1 MAQPYFKGNYG
12 SALARVDTRPIME
25 AGRAQRQMYAG
36 LGGQIGG
43 MIKEY
48 GLNKQKRD
56 KAEAAFQGDFG
67 RVMQD
72 PEQLASMQADP
83 VIGPTLK
90 RIQEGKGKTS
100 DFDKYNAYRAS
111 AKEAELEKL
120 GLEQVKLQGIAQ
132 RLLNENRRMGNELDR
147 DALGFRKGIIKGQAD
162 LARAAGD
169 YAPLQQ
175 QVDLAGKKARLEA
188 TTQGIEQ
195 GKEMF
200 PLQVEATTQDIQQG
214 KEMFPLQLAA
224 TTQGIQQGKEMFPL
238 QVENIKSQIRSRD
251 LFSAKALYDS
261 MGIGG
266 PVPPDLEKRFTEI
279 HGQLEKTNNSLIRV
293 KADGGLFSDGPV
305 TTVTYSEYKEN
316 PDDYVSAD
324 QSTSKRIQTLE
335 ARSDALIEEQTN
347 VLLSTKVPATDED
360 GKTVMVT
367 LEQKL
372 AYDQAQAGSSDEQ
385 GGGSGQGSI
394 IEAFLRKHNIGPGQ
408 KEQIIGILAQGAK
421 SGVDVSLQNDT
432 VAAFL
437 DAHGIGK
444 EDLNQ
449 VIDRLKSNI
458 KTLVQ

>member
-1 MAQPYFKGNYG
+1 MAQPFFKGNYG

-25 AGRAQRQMYAG
+25 AGRAQGQMYAQM
-36 LGGQIGG
+36 GGQLGNVIQQ
-43 MIKEY
+43 Y

-90 RIQEGKGKTS
+90 RIQEGKAKTS

-111 AKEAELEKL
+111 AKEAELDALRTEHIKL
-120 GLEQVKLQGIAQ
+120 EGIAKT
-132 RLLNENRRMGNELDR
+132 LANENMRMGNELDR

-169 YAPLQQ
+169 YASQQ
-175 QVDLAGKKARLEA
+175 QQAELAGKQTRTAA
-188 TTQGIEQ
+188 NAQ
-195 GKEMF
+195 
-200 PLQVEATTQDIQQG
+200 AIQQG
-214 KEMFPLQLAA
+214 E
-224 TTQGIQQGKEMFPL
+224 EMFPL

-335 ARSDALIEEQTN
+335 ARSEALIEEQTS

-385 GGGSGQGSI
+385 GGGSGQSSI